1 MAVGLEAA
9 NGLKPVQG
17 VRLGTAAAGVRYADR
32 TDLALVELAAG
43 STCAATFTRNAFMA
57 APVIVAKANLGT
69 HPSRYWLINSGN
81 ANAATGVPGLEDARA
96 TCAMVAEHCG
106 VEAGSVLPFS
116 TGVIGER
123 MPLDAFQRGIRAACD
138 DLSEDGWDGAASAI
152 MTTDTLP
159 KGGSRTLEFNGKTIT
174 MTGIVKG
181 AGMIRPDMA
190 TMLAFVATDA
200 AIAQEVLDGCLLDAV
215 ERSFNRVTIDGDT
228 STNDACVL
236 AATGASGAVLSTP
249 EEIAAFQS
257 ALNALTLELAQ
268 ALVRDGEGASKFICV
283 DVDGGSDTDECLAVA
298 YTVAHSPLVKTA
310 LFASDP
316 NWGRIVMAV
325 GRAGVVDLDISGVNV
340 FLGDVCI
347 VRGGGRADS
356 YTESAGQAV
365 MDEEE
370 ITIRIELGRGAS
382 RERVWT
388 SDLSHDYVTINAEY
402 RT

>member
-9 NGLKPVQG
+9 TGLKPVKG

-32 TDLALVELAAG
+32 TDLALVELADG

-57 APVIVAKANLGT
+57 APVVVAKAHLGAY
-69 HPSRYWLINSGN
+69 PSRYWLINSGN
-81 ANAATGVPGLEDARA
+81 ANAATGEPGLHDARA

-123 MPLDAFQRGIRAACD
+123 MPLDAFQRGIRAAIAS
-138 DLSEDGWDGAASAI
+138 LSEHGWDGAANAI
-152 MTTDTLP
+152 MTTDTVP
-159 KGGSRTLEFNGKTIT
+159 KGASRTLEVNGKTVT

-190 TMLAFVATDA
+190 TMLAFVAADA
-200 AIAQEVLDGCLLDAV
+200 AIAQEQLDGCLREAV

-236 AATGASGAVLSTP
+236 AATGASGAVLSTTQ
-249 EEIAAFQS
+249 EIAAFQS

-283 DVDGGSDTDECLAVA
+283 DVDGGYDIEECLAVA

-316 NWGRIVMAV
+316 NWGRIVMAI
-325 GRAGVVDLDISGVNV
+325 GRAGVADLDISGVNV
-340 FLGDVCI
+340 FLGDACI

-365 MDEEE
+365 MDAQE